1 MTQPLPVKGYLLDTS
16 VALFAL
22 GSPERLSRAVR
33 TIISR
38 GPNVLSVV
46 TFWEATLKAAKGKLD
61 IGDPPT
67 WWEGALTQL
76 AATSLPLRP
85 EHIAELQNLPALHND
100 PFDRVLVAQAA
111 SESLTFITTDAE
123 IRRYASERIRVLG

>member
-1 MTQPLPVKGYLLDTS
+1 M
-16 VALFAL
+16 
-22 GSPERLSRAVR
+22 
-33 TIISR
+33 
-38 GPNVLSVV
+38 
-46 TFWEATLKAAKGKLD
+46 KAAKGKLPIRD
-61 IGDPPT
+61 SGA
-67 WWEGALTQL
+67 WWEGALVDL

-123 IRRYASERIRVLG
+123 IRRYASDRIRVLG